1 MRHDDL
7 YYEER
12 NPSPLAQAWYDFKVQ
27 PLARAALYMLCFL
40 LIISLFGPWIAPFGA
55 NEQFADALFLPP
67 AWSDE
72 GDLRFLLGTDTLGR
86 DMISRILHG
95 ARYSFGLPL
104 LIVCVTGAIGIS
116 IGAMVAMNVGMA
128 SASIQHVLSALL
140 SIPSLL
146 LALIIIAVI
155 GPGLFNVAMAISLV
169 FIPQF
174 ILVTRDVVLEE
185 LSKDYVVASRLN
197 GVTST
202 YLFFSVILPNIVK
215 PLVTQFSLA
224 LSAAILDIAA
234 LGFLGLGAQA
244 PVPEWGAMLA
254 VSLEYAYNTPWVMA
268 LPGLALFLTL
278 GSVNIVGERL
288 RATLRARM
296 EH

>member
-1 MRHDDL
+1 MRHDEL

-12 NPSPLAQAWYDFKVQ
+12 NPSPLTQAWLDFKVQ

-40 LIISLFGPWIAPFGA
+40 LFISLFGPWLAPFGA

-67 AWSDE
+67 AWSND

-104 LIVCVTGAIGIS
+104 LIVCITGAIGIT
-116 IGAMVAMNVGMA
+116 IGAMVAMSVGVA
-128 SASIQHVLSALL
+128 SMSFQHILSALL

-155 GPGLFNVAMAISLV
+155 GPGLFNAALAISLI